1 MQVKDIIKA
10 QEICFI
16 KQDRESCGY
25 CKECPLF
32 LMSYE
37 ESSCQKALAQA
48 TIDRL
53 NELTDLLD
61 DKINHHYYE
70 TLEFYQEETS
80 KYISKIDKI
89 REIIDA

>member
-1 MQVKDIIKA
+1 MTVNEIIKA

-16 KQDRESCGY
+16 RQNRDECGY

-32 LMSYE
+32 ELSTGE
-37 ESSCQKALAQA
+37 NCQKVLSRA

-61 DKINHHYYE
+61 DKVNHHYYE

-89 REIIDA
+89 REIIDAQ

>member
-1 MQVKDIIKA
+1 MNAVTVK
-10 QEICFI
+10 
-16 KQDRESCGY
+16 
-25 CKECPLF
+25 CPLF
-32 LMSYE
+32 ELDTGE
-37 ESSCQKALAQA
+37 PCQKVLSRA